1 MISPFEYIVVLI
13 SIILGMGITQVLSG
27 TANIVS
33 RWDQVTLYWPHT
45 IWIVL
50 VFVFHFQEWW
60 VTYEL
65 RTYEYWRLPVFLFII
80 LYPMNLYILARLLFP
95 IRWSKESISFKEYYF
110 ANCRKLFLLV
120 FTLSVLSVLQ
130 NLIIGGAALS
140 EEYLQSIVASLSFVV
155 VIFNVRKAWVH
166 EAIAAVLLLAAI
178 ASFAVQWNT
187 LLIVNT

>member
-13 SIILGMGITQVLSG
+13 SIILGMGITQVLTG
-27 TANIVS
+27 TASIVQ
-33 RWDQVTLYWPHT
+33 RWNQVTLYWPHT

-50 VFVFHFQEWW
+50 VFVFHVQEWW

-95 IRWSKESISFKEYYF
+95 VRWNKDPIEFKEYYF

-120 FTLSVLSVLQ
+120 FTLSVLSVMQ
-130 NLIIGGAALS
+130 NVFIGGADFT
-140 EEYLQSIVASLSFVV
+140 EEYLQLFVASLSFAVV
-155 VIFNVRKAWVH
+155 VFHVRTRWVH
-166 EAIAAVLLLAAI
+166 EAIAVVLLIAAA

-187 LLIVNT
+187 LLIVNN